1 LLSCC
6 VGGECFGFRFKGLDF
21 RKITV
26 PGIRASAPAVV
37 LDCSAATTKAA
48 KLTKDPLQVIGY
60 NSLDFIG

>member
-1 LLSCC
+1 
-6 VGGECFGFRFKGLDF
+6 
-21 RKITV
+21 V